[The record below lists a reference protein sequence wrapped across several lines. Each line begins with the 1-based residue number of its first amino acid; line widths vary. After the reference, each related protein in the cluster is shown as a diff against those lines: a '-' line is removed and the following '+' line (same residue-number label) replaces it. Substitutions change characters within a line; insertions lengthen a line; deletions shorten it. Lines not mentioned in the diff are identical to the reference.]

1 MWEKAGSDSYK
12 LQALK
17 RLAWMLLVAALAELD
32 GVSKLNVEQSI
43 RTDLGKTWKQPRL

>member
-12 LQALK
+12 LLAQALK
-17 RLAWMLLVAALAELD
+17 RLAWMLLVAALAELE

-43 RTDLGKTWKQPRL
+43 GTDLVKTW